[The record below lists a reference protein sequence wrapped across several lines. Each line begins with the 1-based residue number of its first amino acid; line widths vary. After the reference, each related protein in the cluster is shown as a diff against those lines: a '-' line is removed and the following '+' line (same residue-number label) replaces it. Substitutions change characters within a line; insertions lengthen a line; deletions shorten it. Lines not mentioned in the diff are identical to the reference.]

1 MSTTRNVSKKVVPAY
16 LNLPEQP
23 KRPVTPFLEFSNKM
37 LKNYASSNL
46 PHSEVRKII
55 SSKWNDISE
64 EEKMALKEEYK
75 KSYAKYKEDLQ
86 NYENSLTDEQKKSIE
101 IAEKELKLNQEQK
114 IVKNLREKRSRD
126 LDKPKKPLTSF
137 FKFKQAQKKK
147 DNESILEFSQR
158 IGKMW
163 KSLSD
168 KDKAEFTKNYNNE
181 IKNYNDTLLEWE
193 YKMIKLG
200 NLDVVRSITLKDF

>member
-1 MSTTRNVSKKVVPAY
+1 
-16 LNLPEQP
+16 
-23 KRPVTPFLEFSNKM
+23 
-37 LKNYASSNL
+37 
-46 PHSEVRKII
+46 
-55 SSKWNDISE
+55 
-64 EEKMALKEEYK
+64 MALKEEYK
-75 KSYAKYKEDLQ
+75 KSYAKYKEDLL

-147 DNESILEFSQR
+147 DDESILEFSQR

-168 KDKAEFTKNYNNE
+168 KDKEEFTKNYNNE

-200 NLDVVRSITLKDF
+200 NLDVVRSITLKEYLKQ